1 MNAHIENT
9 HFNPQRTVAA
19 ERPVDADHLRA
30 ALRTLGGG
38 VSIITAG
45 AGETRTGATV
55 TSATAFSVE
64 PARML
69 VSLNRAS
76 STWPVVERYGHL
88 GINVIGA
95 EHEGLANQFA
105 GRGGLRGPARYNGA
119 EWTTAV
125 SGAPLLADAVAAIDC
140 TVEEA
145 IERHSHVLVIGKV
158 LAIRIGAGR
167 SLLYQ
172 DGRYHAVAGTG

>member
-1 MNAHIENT
+1 MNAHVENT
-9 HFNPQRTVAA
+9 LFNARNTAVLDHPA
-19 ERPVDADHLRA
+19 DADSLKA

-45 AGETRTGATV
+45 EGETRTGATV
-55 TSATAFSVE
+55 TSATALSVE

-69 VSLNRAS
+69 VSLNRSS

-88 GINVIGA
+88 GINIVGVGHEVIA
-95 EHEGLANQFA
+95 DQFA
-105 GRGGLRGPARYNGA
+105 GRGGLRGPERYRGA

-125 SGAPLLADAVAAIDC
+125 SGAPLLVDAVAAIDC
-140 TVEEA
+140 VVEEA
-145 IERHSHVLVIGKV
+145 IERHSHVIVIGKV
-158 LAIRIGAGR
+158 VAIRIGSGR

-172 DGRYHAVAGTG
+172 EGRYHALP

>member
-1 MNAHIENT
+1 MNAHTET
-9 HFNPQRTVAA
+9 TQFASRSPALHDYPA
-19 ERPVDADHLRA
+19 DADHLKA

-45 AGETRTGATV
+45 EGETRTGATV
-55 TSATAFSVE
+55 TSATALSVE

-69 VSLNRAS
+69 VSLNRTS

-88 GINVIGA
+88 GINIVGA
-95 EHEGLANQFA
+95 GHESLANQFA
-105 GRGGLRGPARYNGA
+105 GRGGLRGAERYRGG

-125 SGAPLLADAVAAIDC
+125 SGAPLLVDAVAAIDC

-145 IERHSHVLVIGKV
+145 IERHSHVIVIGRV
-158 LAIRIGAGR
+158 LAIRIGTGR

-172 DGRYHAVAGTG
+172 DGVYHALT

>member
-1 MNAHIENT
+1 MNAHIESA
-9 HFNPQRTVAA
+9 HFNSSRA
-19 ERPVDADHLRA
+19 EGASQPAVADHLKA

-45 AGETRTGATV
+45 EGEARTGATV
-55 TSATAFSVE
+55 TSATALSVE

-69 VSLNRAS
+69 VSLNRTS
-76 STWPVVERYGHL
+76 STWPVVQRYGHL
-88 GINVIGA
+88 GINVIGPG
-95 EHEGLANQFA
+95 HEALANQFA
-105 GRGGLRGPARYNGA
+105 GRGGLRGAERYHGA
-119 EWTTAV
+119 DWTTAA

-158 LAIRIGAGR
+158 LAIRIGSGR

-172 DGRYHAVAGTG
+172 DGRYHAVAGNG

>member
-1 MNAHIENT
+1 MNAHIET
-9 HFNPQRTVAA
+9 TLFNIGGTAPSGQ
-19 ERPVDADHLRA
+19 PVDADSLKA

-45 AGETRTGATV
+45 EGENRTGATV
-55 TSATAFSVE
+55 TSATALSVE

-69 VSLNRAS
+69 VSLNRTS
-76 STWPVVERYGHL
+76 STWPIVERHGHF
-88 GINVIGA
+88 GINIVGA
-95 EHEGLANQFA
+95 DHEELANQFA
-105 GRGGLRGPARYNGA
+105 GRGGLRGPDRYRGA

-125 SGAPLLADAVAAIDC
+125 SGAPLLLGAVAAIDC

-145 IERHSHVLVIGKV
+145 IERHSHVIVIGKV
-158 LAIRIGAGR
+158 QAIRTGTGH

-172 DGRYHAVAGTG
+172 DGRYHAVPR